1 MSATRIFIYA
11 ACILCLHIA
20 FGELPKARFEYKL
33 SFKGPH
39 LVQRDNTIPFWE
51 YSGDALAGDEGIRI
65 TPSLRSKKGAVWSK
79 NALMSPNWQI
89 EVAVRVT
96 GRGRI
101 GADGMAIWF
110 TEAKG
115 HEGNVFGSSDQWRGL
130 GVFLDSFDND
140 NQHNNPYIM
149 AVVNDGTMAFDH
161 MSLESFQSDG
171 GTQQI
176 GGCLRDFR
184 NKPFPVRVRV
194 EYYKQALTVMVN
206 NGLSNKPED
215 FELCLRAVN
224 VVLPSSG
231 YLGVSAATGGLADD
245 HDVLSFLTHTLH
257 EPTAETARVSEE
269 ERRKFEDEFNQ
280 YYKDLERAKEDYQKE
295 NPDKA
300 FDSYNM
306 PEDKFFESE
315 GQRELRQIFD
325 GQMNI
330 HNSVREV
337 SRKLDEL
344 LGRQELVLAKVSSL
358 PGGQQVPQPQVQQQG
373 QQGQQQV
380 YVDTIK
386 RHEVDRVLNNQNE
399 LLQQIRDLRAVV
411 NDVQVRAANLQQ
423 GGGVQAGGG
432 GANVNQQMV
441 FHEIKDRLNTVG
453 NDVSTLLKRPQPV
466 GNVAECPPPPAG
478 SCLTPVIFF
487 VAMAIQIIII
497 IGYMVYRQSKE
508 DKAKKFY

>member
-1 MSATRIFIYA
+1 MSATRFLVFA
-11 ACILCLHIA
+11 ACILCLHQA

-79 NALMSPNWQI
+79 NQLVSPNWQI
-89 EVAVRVT
+89 EVALRVT

-110 TEAKG
+110 TESKG
-115 HEGNVFGSSDQWRGL
+115 QEGNVFGSSDHWRGL

-149 AVVNDGTMAFDH
+149 AIVNDGTLAFDH
-161 MSLESFQSDG
+161 MSDG
-171 GTQQI
+171 SSQQL

-184 NKPFPVRVRV
+184 NKPFPVRVRI

-224 VVLPSSG
+224 VVLPGAG

-257 EPTAETARVSEE
+257 EPTAETAKVSEE

-295 NPDKA
+295 HPDKA
-300 FDSYNM
+300 FDPYNM
-306 PEDKFFESE
+306 PEDKWFESE
-315 GQRELRQIFD
+315 SQRELRQIFD

-330 HNSVREV
+330 HDSVRDV

-358 PGGQQVPQPQVQQQG
+358 PGGQQMPPPQVQQ
-373 QQGQQQV
+373 
-380 YVDTIK
+380 
-386 RHEVDRVLNNQNE
+386 QNE

-411 NDVQVRAANLQQ
+411 NDVQVRAANLQS
-423 GGGVQAGGG
+423 GGGVQQHGG
-432 GANVNQQMV
+432 GANVNQQMAL
-441 FHEIKDRLNTVG
+441 HEIKDRLNTVG
-453 NDVSTLLKRPQPV
+453 NDVSMLVKRPPPAAGAAQ
-466 GNVAECPPPPAG
+466 CPPPPAG
-478 SCLTPVIFF
+478 SCLTPVVFF
-487 VAMAIQIIII
+487 VAMGIQIVIM
-497 IGYMVYRQSKE
+497 IGYMVYRQNKE
-508 DKAKKFY
+508 ATAKKFY